1 MQTAN
6 SLFLLGGENLLEG
19 LRILLF
25 LSLVGDY
32 LVLSPQELIHLSS
45 ALS

>member
-6 SLFLLGGENLLEG
+6 SLLLLGEENLLEG

-25 LSLVGDY
+25 LSLMGD
-32 LVLSPQELIHLSS
+32 
-45 ALS
+45 